1 MPIGQ
6 AHATVGA
13 LARLMQRLAAMT
25 RPRWRTIL
33 RILALSVLGL
43 LVLVQIVPY
52 GRDHGN
58 PPVAVE
64 PSWNQPATRA
74 LAVRACFDC
83 HSNQTRWPWY
93 SHLAP
98 ISWMLQNH
106 VDEGRRTLNFSEW
119 NTGYKE
125 AHEAGETVIEGSMP
139 PRSYLLLHPEAR
151 LLAAERREL
160 ARGLDASIGTMQ
172 SMDD

>member
-1 MPIGQ
+1 M
-6 AHATVGA
+6 
-13 LARLMQRLAAMT
+13 
-25 RPRWRTIL
+25 
-33 RILALSVLGL
+33 LSILGL
-43 LVLVQIVPY
+43 LVLVQVVPY

-64 PSWNQPATRA
+64 PSWNQPSTRA

-93 SHLAP
+93 SRLAP
-98 ISWMLQNH
+98 ISWMVQNH

-125 AHEAGETVIEGSMP
+125 AHEASKTVLEGSMP
-139 PRSYLLLHPEAR
+139 PPGYLLLHPEAR
-151 LLAAERREL
+151 LQAAERREL
-160 ARGLDASIGTMQ
+160 ARGLDATLGTMQ